1 VIARSRELVDAR
13 RGWASWDLAVAALLA
28 LVAGPSTLVDVL
40 SHRSLAFHMTVQHAL
55 LLGAGALAAAAAADV
70 PVLGSLRRAV
80 ASRPG
85 LGAAAFV
92 GTIALW
98 HVPALFGLATADDA
112 VHGLMH
118 VSYVGAGFALAVA
131 LPALGGYGRA
141 VLLLGLQSA
150 MAVLALAMAV
160 GALVYP
166 QYPAPESVRAGIGML
181 ILMQLTW
188 LVLPFGGAVGRGW
201 RSSDLA
207 RPVAVL
213 LTGSLLLSMAWPG

>member
-1 VIARSRELVDAR
+1 VTVRSTALIDAR
-13 RGWASWDLAVAALLA
+13 RRAAWWDLAVAALLA
-28 LVAGPSTLVDVL
+28 LIAGPSALVDL
-40 SHRSLAFHMTVQHAL
+40 PSHRSLALHMTVQHVL
-55 LLGAGALAAAAAADV
+55 LLSAGALAAAAADV
-70 PVLGSLRRAV
+70 PVLGSLHRAV

-98 HVPALFGLATADDA
+98 HVPTLFGLAMADDA

-118 VSYVGAGFALAVA
+118 LSYVGAGFALAVA

-141 VLLLGLQSA
+141 VLLLGFQSA

-166 QYPAPESVRAGIGML
+166 QYPAPESVSAGIGML
-181 ILMQLTW
+181 ILMQLMW
-188 LVLPFGGAVGRGW
+188 LALPFGGAVGRAW

-207 RPVAVL
+207 RPVAFL
-213 LTGSLLLSMAWPG
+213 LTGILILSLAWPG

>member
-1 VIARSRELVDAR
+1 VTVRSTALIDAR
-13 RGWASWDLAVAALLA
+13 RRAAWWNLAVAALLA
-28 LVAGPSTLVDVL
+28 LIAGPSALVDL
-40 SHRSLAFHMTVQHAL
+40 PSHRSLALHMTVQHAL
-55 LLGAGALAAAAAADV
+55 LLAAGALAAAATDV
-70 PVLGSLRRAV
+70 PVLGSLHRAV

-98 HVPALFGLATADDA
+98 HVPALFGLAMADDA

-118 VSYVGAGFALAVA
+118 LSYVGAGFALAVA

-141 VLLLGLQSA
+141 VLLLGFQSA

-166 QYPAPESVRAGIGML
+166 QYPAPESVWAGIGML
-181 ILMQLTW
+181 ILMQLMW
-188 LVLPFGGAVGRGW
+188 LALPFGSAVGRAW

-207 RPVAVL
+207 RPVAFL
-213 LTGSLLLSMAWPG
+213 LTGILLFSLAWPG

>member
-1 VIARSRELVDAR
+1 
-13 RGWASWDLAVAALLA
+13 
-28 LVAGPSTLVDVL
+28 LVDVP

-55 LLGAGALAAAAAADV
+55 LLGAGALAAAAASDV
-70 PVLGSLRRAV
+70 PVLGSLRRAA

-98 HVPALFGLATADDA
+98 HVPALFGLAMADDA

-118 VSYVGAGFALAVA
+118 LSYVGAGFALAVA
-131 LPALGGYGRA
+131 LPALSGFSRA
-141 VLLLGLQSA
+141 VLLLGFQSA

-166 QYPAPESVRAGIGML
+166 QYPASESVWAGIGML
-181 ILMQLTW
+181 ILMQLMW
-188 LVLPFGGAVGRGW
+188 LALPFGGAVGRAW

-207 RPVAVL
+207 RPVAFL
-213 LTGSLLLSMAWPG
+213 LIGILLLSMAWLG